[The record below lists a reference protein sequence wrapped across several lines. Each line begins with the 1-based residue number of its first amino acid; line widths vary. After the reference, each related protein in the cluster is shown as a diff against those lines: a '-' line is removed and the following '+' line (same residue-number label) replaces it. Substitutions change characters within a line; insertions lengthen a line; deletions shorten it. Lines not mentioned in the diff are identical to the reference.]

1 MAKTKHLEKENL
13 EYEIVNVRD
22 HIYKIRWLMSN
33 GQHFSLQKCAED
45 FDAAYRFAEQY
56 ATENNFVRIVL
67 IGELE
72 DPRKG

>member
-1 MAKTKHLEKENL
+1 
-13 EYEIVNVRD
+13 
-22 HIYKIRWLMSN
+22 MSN